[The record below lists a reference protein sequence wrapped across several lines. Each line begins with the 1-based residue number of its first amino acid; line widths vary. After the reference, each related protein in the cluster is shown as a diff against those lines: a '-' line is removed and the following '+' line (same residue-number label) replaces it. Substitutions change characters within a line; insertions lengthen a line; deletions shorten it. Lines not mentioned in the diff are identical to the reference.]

1 VRALRPYLIL
11 AALVFL
17 GALLATLPASL
28 ITRALP
34 ARLALDG
41 VSGTVWDGEAESVRL
56 DGAALGSLHWQLAAG
71 SLLLVTLAADL
82 QLIRPDGH
90 LEGRVRLHAG
100 GQIEGK
106 AIRFDLPLT
115 TLHPDPA
122 GPAWTGRIAGQVD
135 DVRLQDGWPVA
146 LTARL
151 TLSHLKAPNAAD
163 DLGAFALTFE
173 ARDATP
179 TTLLGRLQDQG
190 GPLRVQAQL
199 RLEHD
204 RTYRLDGDI
213 APRGGLSD
221 ELSRAIAFLGSPD
234 ATGRRPIGMTGSF

>member
-1 VRALRPYLIL
+1 VRALRPYLLL

-17 GALLATLPASL
+17 GALVATLPATL

-41 VSGTVWDGEAESVRL
+41 VSGSVWDGEAESLRL
-56 DGAALGSLHWQLAAG
+56 DGVALGSLHWQLDG
-71 SLLLVTLAADL
+71 WSLWRAQVSAEL
-82 QLIRPDGH
+82 QLTRPDGH
-90 LEGRVRLHAG
+90 LEGQVRLRSG
-100 GQIEGK
+100 GQIDGE

-115 TLHPDPA
+115 TLHPDPKD
-122 GPAWTGRIAGQVD
+122 PAWTGRIAGQVD
-135 DVRLQDGWPVA
+135 NVRLQDGWPVA

-151 TLSHLKAPNAAD
+151 TLSHLKAPNATD
-163 DLGAFALTFE
+163 DLGTFALSFE
-173 ARDATP
+173 PRDATP

-213 APRGGLSD
+213 TPRGGLSD
-221 ELSRAIAFLGSPD
+221 ELNRAIAFLGSPD